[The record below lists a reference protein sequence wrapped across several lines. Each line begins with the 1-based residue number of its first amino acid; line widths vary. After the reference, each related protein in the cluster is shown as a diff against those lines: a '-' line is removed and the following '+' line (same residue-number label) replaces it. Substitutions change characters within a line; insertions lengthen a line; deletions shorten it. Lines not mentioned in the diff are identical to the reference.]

1 MKAYSNPVRTGKK
14 LWLPVV
20 VLLGLLCTMLLAAC
34 GDRVTTG
41 EASSAQ
47 AADSQDLQALDV
59 KTMDLTSR
67 RDRTHP
73 PVTVVA
79 TRTASPT
86 QISQEAAATA
96 LATWAGQTLGL
107 TPTYSEAKGLTTQVL
122 AEYEIPTQQKGTITA
137 NINASRAAYGGK
149 IQNGGYSTLLL
160 GGGSTA
166 SNENLS
172 VQIESASL
180 GYLQLPATT
189 YPISSEA
196 ALAQIKQAFP
206 GLSGYNFTLAPA
218 PRDNAYAYD
227 FYASSIKTVPGQPPT
242 RVNTKVSAGVV
253 KLGSKIWVFAL
264 VGTGTFAPSVQ

>member
-1 MKAYSNPVRTGKK
+1 MKAHSKPARTGKK
-14 LWLPVV
+14 LWVPVV

-41 EASSAQ
+41 EAEVAGDQDVQ
-47 AADSQDLQALDV
+47 AMDV
-59 KTMDLTSR
+59 KTIDLTGR

-73 PVTVVA
+73 PATVVA

-86 QISQEAAATA
+86 QVSPEAAATA
-96 LATWAGQTLGL
+96 LSTWASQTLGL

-149 IQNGGYSTLLL
+149 IQGGGYSTLLL
-160 GGGSTA
+160 GGGSSA
-166 SNENLS
+166 SNENVS

-189 YPISSEA
+189 YPTSSEA

-206 GLSGYNFTLAPA
+206 ALSGYSFTLAPA
-218 PRDNAYAYD
+218 PQDNKYAYD
-227 FYASSIKTVPGQPPT
+227 FYASTVKTVPGQPPT
-242 RVNTKVSAGVV
+242 RVNTKINAGVV
-253 KLGSKIWVFAL
+253 KIGSKIWVFAML
-264 VGTGTFAPSVQ
+264 GSGTFAPSVQ